1 MATISSGVNL
11 SSTFYLRNYY
21 KNDPSACKKSSRKD
35 FSNSKL
41 SNEDSRALHR
51 AVKALGKFEY
61 TEDEVETKLL
71 GSIQALANTY
81 NNALESS
88 GTKDNASMKR
98 YASQLKKLSSKYS
111 EELDD
116 IGITINKDGSLKV
129 NETLLKKA
137 DPSSIKKVFGKD
149 SSYAKQLQS
158 ISKRMTNTSTEA
170 IYAEMTGSG
179 QNVNLSL

>member
-11 SSTFYLRNYY
+11 SSTFYLRNFY

-51 AVKALGKFEY
+51 AIKALGKFEY

-81 NNALESS
+81 NNAIPLPSKKYLEKIPLMRNS
-88 GTKDNASMKR
+88 
-98 YASQLKKLSSKYS
+98 YSQFP
-111 EELDD
+111 
-116 IGITINKDGSLKV
+116 
-129 NETLLKKA
+129 NE
-137 DPSSIKKVFGKD
+137 
-149 SSYAKQLQS
+149 
-158 ISKRMTNTSTEA
+158 
-170 IYAEMTGSG
+170 
-179 QNVNLSL
+179 